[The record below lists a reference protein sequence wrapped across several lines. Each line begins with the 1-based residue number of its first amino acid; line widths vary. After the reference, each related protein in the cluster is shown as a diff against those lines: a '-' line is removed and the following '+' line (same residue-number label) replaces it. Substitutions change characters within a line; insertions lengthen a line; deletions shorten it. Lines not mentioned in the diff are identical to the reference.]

1 MCDKDMSSSREWKS
15 EKTEDFTEM
24 KKEKYG
30 KLSSRKLYEKL
41 AVEVGENVKFLLAE

>member
-1 MCDKDMSSSREWKS
+1 MGDS
-15 EKTEDFTEM
+15 EAGPEDIIEM

-41 AVEVGENVKFLLAE
+41 ARSWKLE